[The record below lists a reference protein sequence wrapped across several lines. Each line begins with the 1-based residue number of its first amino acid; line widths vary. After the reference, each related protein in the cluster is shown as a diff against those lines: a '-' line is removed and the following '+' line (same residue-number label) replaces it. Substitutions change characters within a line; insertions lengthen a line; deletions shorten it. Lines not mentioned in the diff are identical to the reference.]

1 MANVPVSC
9 PTELALTCFAA
20 GELDDDAL
28 AAVGAHLDECPT
40 CRATLD
46 AAADPFP
53 VAATV
58 VALDPLAAEPGL
70 GRAAELIRL
79 VPAPAAGDTFAPCE
93 TAVSPVPAR
102 VGRFRVVAVRGAGA
116 MGVVYEAD
124 DELLG
129 RRAAVKVLRRA
140 VAADPGAR
148 ARFLREA
155 RATAAVRHPNVV
167 FIHEVGEDEAG
178 PYLVMELLAGE
189 SLGARLRREGRL
201 TVAEVVRVGR
211 AVAAGLEAAHAAGLI
226 HRDVTPDNVWL
237 GPDGEVKL
245 LDFGLVRAA
254 ADAATTHPGTV
265 VGTPRYMAP
274 EQARAGPVDARAD
287 LFGLGAVLYHV
298 ATGVPPFPGDDT
310 LTVLATLATYTP
322 PPADRVTAAVPRR
335 LAALLARMMAKDPA
349 ARPPTAAAVV
359 ADLSAAL
366 TPLPRRRWRVA
377 LPLAVLAAAGV
388 WLATRPPPVEPAPV
402 LFPAVAALPVIEPPP
417 AAADPVPDDPDRV
430 AATWALGSG
439 GNAAVVF
446 TFQGHLH
453 DISNG
458 MVGSRDTIDVTP
470 DLPPGRFELLHL
482 NMNRNRKIS
491 DAGLVALR
499 GLRHITFLQISNAP
513 ITNAGLP
520 HLRDCAGTLTELKL
534 HNTTITDAGLVHLD
548 GFTALT
554 KLSLRNT
561 GVTDEGVR
569 RLSAKLPKCRI
580 EWNGGVVGPVTP

>member
-1 MANVPVSC
+1 
-9 PTELALTCFAA
+9 
-20 GELDDDAL
+20 
-28 AAVGAHLDECPT
+28 
-40 CRATLD
+40 
-46 AAADPFP
+46 
-53 VAATV
+53 
-58 VALDPLAAEPGL
+58 
-70 GRAAELIRL
+70 
-79 VPAPAAGDTFAPCE
+79 
-93 TAVSPVPAR
+93 
-102 VGRFRVVAVRGAGA
+102 
-116 MGVVYEAD
+116 
-124 DELLG
+124 
-129 RRAAVKVLRRA
+129 
-140 VAADPGAR
+140 
-148 ARFLREA
+148 
-155 RATAAVRHPNVV
+155 
-167 FIHEVGEDEAG
+167 
-178 PYLVMELLAGE
+178 
-189 SLGARLRREGRL
+189 
-201 TVAEVVRVGR
+201 
-211 AVAAGLEAAHAAGLI
+211 VAAGLEAAHAAGLI

-254 ADAATTHPGTV
+254 ADAAVTHPGTV

-310 LTVLATLATYTP
+310 LTVLASLATYTP

-388 WLATRPPPVEPAPV
+388 WLATRPPSVPSAPV
-402 LFPAVAALPVIEPPP
+402 PLPVVAVKDAPPEVAPPP
-417 AAADPVPDDPDRV
+417 TVAADPVPDDPDRV

-439 GNAAVVF
+439 GNAWIVF
-446 TFQGHLH
+446 TFQGHWH
-453 DISNG
+453 DLSNG
-458 MVGSRDTIDVTP
+458 TIGGRDTIDVTP

-482 NMNRNRKIS
+482 NMNRNRKIA

-534 HNTTITDAGLVHLD
+534 HNTTITDAGLVHLE
-548 GFTALT
+548 GFAALT
-554 KLSLRNT
+554 NLYLRNT
-561 GVTDEGVR
+561 EVTSVGVR